1 MRVTHSRT
9 TTLLKTLAWLSL
21 LAAFVIGQLASLPN
35 HKAMLSHYMGNL
47 ELERA
52 DHQSD
57 KPIVFNLVNQ
67 QPNDADVVVLG
78 EGEGYGGPMMVG
90 IFAHQTD
97 TGPRIQKLVLLSNT
111 ETPPYIERLK
121 KKHFFNQ
128 FNNKL
133 ITDDFLIDS
142 DIDGYSGATISARG
156 ITSAVRQAVHLG
168 AVNHLKMP
176 TVWQE
181 EQWQFGLKEAGLLL
195 LVALVVFANQYQ
207 SKLSRNLK
215 AIIPLLSLAY
225 VGIYTNASISFGS
238 FSSILLGYFP
248 SPKHH
253 PVWWIMMLSVFGG
266 IVFLRRNLYCNNL
279 CPFSTV
285 QGLLHKISGIRLN
298 LTPQVTRHARS
309 IILMLLWMSLML
321 IFLSRHPALGSYEPF
336 SMMFALEGM
345 GMQWYILP
353 FSLLGALFVPDFW
366 CRLFC
371 PVGFTLNELVRLR
384 SKAVNT
390 FKRLISSK
398 TQSIP
403 ITDITG
409 NDVRQKQRRS
419 K

>member
-1 MRVTHSRT
+1 MRVTHSRKT
-9 TTLLKTLAWLSL
+9 TFLKTLAWLSL
-21 LAAFVIGQLASLPN
+21 LAAFMIGQFASQPN
-35 HKAMLSHYMGNL
+35 HEAMLSHYLGGL

-52 DHQSD
+52 DYQSE
-57 KPIVFNLVNQ
+57 KPIVFNLVKQKNS
-67 QPNDADVVVLG
+67 DADVVVIG
-78 EGEGYGGPMMVG
+78 EGEGYGGPMKVG
-90 IFAHQTD
+90 ILAHQTD

-111 ETPPYIERLK
+111 ETPPYIGRLK

-128 FNNKL
+128 FANKP

-142 DIDGYSGATISARG
+142 DVDGYSGATISARG

-176 TVWQE
+176 PVWQE

-195 LVALVVFANQYQ
+195 LVALVVFASQYRNR
-207 SKLSRNLK
+207 LSQTLK
-215 AIIPLLSLAY
+215 PIIPLLSLVY

-238 FSSILLGYFP
+238 LSSILLGYFP

-253 PVWWIMMLSVFGG
+253 PIWWIMMLSVFGG
-266 IVFLRRNLYCNNL
+266 IVFLRRNIYCHNL

-285 QGLLHKISGIRLN
+285 QELLHKISGINLK
-298 LTPQVTRHARS
+298 LTPQVTRNAQQ
-309 IILMLLWMSLML
+309 IILTLIWMSLML

-353 FSLLGALFVPDFW
+353 FSLVGSLFIPNFW

-371 PVGFTLNELVRLR
+371 PVGFSLNELARMR
-384 SKAVNT
+384 TKAAKS
-390 FKRLISSK
+390 FKRPRKKKAKTIPTIDVTEARQNQRSS
-398 TQSIP
+398 
-403 ITDITG
+403 
-409 NDVRQKQRRS
+409 R
-419 K
+419 